1 MDIQGDNYK
10 CKGQITVFALL
21 VFMLVVSVLTA
32 QYKSALF
39 YAFRSDA
46 VLAANL
52 SLDSFLASY
61 QKPLREHYEILA
73 VDGGYG
79 QSVLAQD
86 TIEEQLIRI
95 FNSNLESSMVKKHM
109 DEGVLAKSPV
119 FTYLID
125 GDWDFFVREISL
137 GTQEN
142 MVIEGIDY
150 IVEHWKKENNQAQNE
165 YIYKRQAAENSET
178 ENEKDA
184 NDTAA
189 EENMEV
195 QDPRDLIM
203 MIWNQGILKAACPNG
218 FQVSEK
224 EAFMTNVSYPEAS
237 ETVGTQIDLKNDS
250 SIKNLFSNW
259 ESMLEPQTY
268 LNMLSEDL
276 MVQNYIKDK
285 FDSAVHGGKSME
297 DMEKILQY
305 EMEYIIGGHEKD
317 SENLKTVLWK
327 LLALRCVFN
336 LSYLLTSTEKGN
348 QVMVTATALSAAFM
362 LPQFIEVFAFI
373 LKLSW
378 AFAEALSDCRTLLKG
393 GKIPLVKNDTTW
405 YLNWNDILHLYD
417 GMLDGNQSKEGLD
430 YEGYLQ
436 ILLAFTEKDTK
447 YRRMTHLMEKNI
459 RQIPEYAG
467 FQMKNCIYGIQAVFG
482 CNLGSFGYYEFQTAL
497 SY

>member
-1 MDIQGDNYK
+1 MNVLDNNDK

-21 VFMLVVSVLTA
+21 VFMLVASVLTA
-32 QYKSALF
+32 QYRSALF

-46 VLAANL
+46 ALAANL
-52 SLDSFLASY
+52 SLDSFLATY
-61 QKPLREHYEILA
+61 QKPLREYYEILA

-79 QSVLAQD
+79 QPVLAQD

-95 FNSNLESSMVKKHM
+95 FNSNLESSMVKNYM
-109 DEGVLAKSPV
+109 DEGVLAESPI

-137 GTQEN
+137 GIQEN

-165 YIYKRQAAENSET
+165 YTYKRQVAENTEV
-178 ENEKDA
+178 ENEEGTQDK
-184 NDTAA
+184 A
-189 EENMEV
+189 EEETSQI

-203 MIWNQGILKAACPNG
+203 TIWNQGILKAACPSG

-224 EAFMTNVSYPEAS
+224 TASMTDVSYPEAS
-237 ETVGTQIDLKNDS
+237 ESVGMQIDLKNDS
-250 SIKNLFSNW
+250 SIRNLFSNW
-259 ESMLEPQTY
+259 ESILEPQTY

-285 FDSAVHGGKSME
+285 FDSAVHGGKSVE
-297 DMEKILQY
+297 DMEKVLQY

-362 LPQFIEVFAFI
+362 LPQFVEVFAFI

-393 GKIPLVKNDTTW
+393 GKIPLVKSNETW
-405 YLNWNDILHLYD
+405 YLQWNDILQLYD

-436 ILLAFTEKDTK
+436 VLLAFTDNDTK

-459 RQIPEYAG
+459 RQIPGYAG

-482 CNLGSFGYYEFQTAL
+482 CNLGNFGYYEFQTAL